1 MIKPVRVEKKSA
13 VSGKKE
19 NIQKMKKDK
28 FAVVHFV
35 VKEQV
40 GLRCENEKERERE
53 KVRKREC

>member
-1 MIKPVRVEKKSA
+1 
-13 VSGKKE
+13 
-19 NIQKMKKDK
+19 MKKDK